1 MCKKYFY
8 LLLIF
13 IVSISSY
20 SNTLYQFEKGVPNNF
35 ITDKNSKIEITKE
48 KSKDGT
54 SSLKWD
60 FEKNSTL
67 TIKGEVGYKIFQQGM
82 QEKARSSFVMWIYN
96 KKPIVDKMQVQ
107 FKKKGEVKSY
117 FSINMNF
124 TGWRTM
130 WVQYDRDMS
139 GKAEENMDEITFIS
153 PNVNGEIYID
163 QIYTSILIDPRHNA
177 RDEQVDFV
185 NLQADNAVNS
195 HWMALYKNYNAISQ
209 NKDIQKLTSEEIKG
223 IRSVENRFK
232 NDIIKKEK
240 VNSKLIEK
248 NREKLQE
255 YLTMTVVSP
264 QTIVLYKDFSEEEK
278 SYLKDVQIKEYGS
291 WLRELAFMY
300 NSTEDKKYKKEIYE
314 IFKKGLNHLYEQGWT
329 KGSCQGTIHHLG
341 YQVRELYQSIF
352 LMKEPLL
359 KDKNLKQAKEMVTWY
374 SAMGILY
381 TSDSEIKGVNADVLN
396 TMLPGMLIA
405 ILLNDDDKA
414 TASQLYQLN
423 HYLTKSIDYAPGLL
437 GGFKEDGS
445 MFHHMQNYPAYAKG
459 AFEGLTPIMYYL
471 GNTAFALD
479 DYSFNI
485 VKKAVLMTRVYSNT
499 HTWLISISGR
509 HPDDRFQ
516 ISDEVFR
523 YLALGKKVGNDS
535 ELANAYLRLAPQG
548 RFAEELS
555 SLGFKAETTP
565 QGAWTMNMS
574 SLQLHRRDNWLI
586 GVKGYSRYLVGNET
600 YIKNNLFGRYMSYGN
615 FQILENSLIESGYVQ
630 QGWDWAHFPGT
641 TAIALPIDKLKSP
654 ISQVDIYSGV
664 EEMLLSDETFSGGN
678 SLNNNG
684 MFAMKLH
691 EHSKYNDT
699 HRARKSVFLFDNR
712 VILLGSDIENKS
724 DYETHTTLF
733 QNYLS
738 DKNSISKVEK
748 IKNNN
753 FILDTQNNLYKVVE
767 GNLKYK
773 NGLQHSLD
781 QNKGTPTENYYEM
794 AYINHGK
801 NPKNQKYQYAI
812 LVKGNKEEQEIFKK
826 NSNYQVL
833 QQDSNAHIV
842 EDEIS
847 KMRGYALF
855 ESGDVKDKYLKSID
869 TPSLILIK
877 PNDNSLELSFVDPD
891 LRLYEGKDESQY
903 EKNGKLKEV
912 SIYSRK
918 WNSNPSIP
926 HTSTIILNGKYSLE
940 KENKDISIEILDNT
954 TIIKI
959 TTTYAMPVKLTLR
972 KCNYSAI

>member
-67 TIKGEVGYKIFQQGM
+67 TIKGDVGYKIFQQGM
-82 QEKARSSFVMWIYN
+82 QEKARSSFAMWIYN

-209 NKDIQKLTSEEIKG
+209 NKDIQKLTFEEIKG

-240 VNSKLIEK
+240 VNLKLIEK

-255 YLTMTVVSP
+255 YLTTTAVSP

-381 TSDSEIKGVNADVLN
+381 TPNSEIKGVNADVLN

-523 YLALGKKVGNDS
+523 YLALGKKVGNAS

-615 FQILENSLIESGYVQ
+615 FQILESSLIESGYVQ

-641 TAIALPIDKLKSP
+641 TAIALSIDKLKSP

-748 IKNNN
+748 IKNSN

-812 LVKGNKEEQEIFKK
+812 LVKGDKEEQERFKK

-833 QQDSNAHIV
+833 QQDYNAHIV

-855 ESGDVKDKYLKSID
+855 ENGDVKDKYLKSVD

-877 PNDNSLELSFVDPD
+877 SNDNSLELSFVDPD

-918 WNSNPSIP
+918 WNGNPSIP

-940 KENKDISIEILDNT
+940 KENKNISVEIVDNI
-954 TIIKI
+954 TIVKI
-959 TTTYAMPVKLTLR
+959 TTTYAMPVKLALR
-972 KCNYSAI
+972 RL

>member
-20 SNTLYQFEKGVPNNF
+20 SNTLYQFEKGIPNNF

-60 FEKNSTL
+60 FEKNSIL
-67 TIKGEVGYKIFQQGM
+67 TIKGDVGYKIFQQGM

-139 GKAEENMDEITFIS
+139 GKAEENMDEINFIS

-255 YLTMTVVSP
+255 YLTTTVVSP

-381 TSDSEIKGVNADVLN
+381 TPDSEIKGVNADVLN

-405 ILLNDDDKA
+405 ILLNDDDKV

-523 YLALGKKVGNDS
+523 YLALGKKIGNDS

-833 QQDSNAHIV
+833 QQDYNAHIV

-918 WNSNPSIP
+918 WNNNPSIP

-972 KCNYSAI
+972 KL

>member
-67 TIKGEVGYKIFQQGM
+67 TIKGDVGYKIFQQGM

-255 YLTMTVVSP
+255 YLTTTVVSP

-381 TSDSEIKGVNADVLN
+381 TPDSEIKGVNADVLN

-471 GNTAFALD
+471 GNTVFALD

-833 QQDSNAHIV
+833 QQDYNAHIV

-869 TPSLILIK
+869 APSLILIK

-972 KCNYSAI
+972 KL

>member
-67 TIKGEVGYKIFQQGM
+67 TIKGDVGYKIFQQGM

-117 FSINMNF
+117 FFINMNF

-255 YLTMTVVSP
+255 YLTTTVVSP

-381 TSDSEIKGVNADVLN
+381 TPDSEIKGVNADVLN

-405 ILLNDDDKA
+405 ILLNDDDKV

-523 YLALGKKVGNDS
+523 YLALGKKIGNDS

-699 HRARKSVFLFDNR
+699 HRAKKSVFLFDNR
-712 VILLGSDIENKS
+712 VILLGSNIENKS

-812 LVKGNKEEQEIFKK
+812 LVKGDKEEQEIFKK

-833 QQDSNAHIV
+833 QQDYNAHIV

-972 KCNYSAI
+972 KL

>member
-1 MCKKYFY
+1 
-8 LLLIF
+8 
-13 IVSISSY
+13 
-20 SNTLYQFEKGVPNNF
+20 
-35 ITDKNSKIEITKE
+35 
-48 KSKDGT
+48 
-54 SSLKWD
+54 
-60 FEKNSTL
+60 
-67 TIKGEVGYKIFQQGM
+67 
-82 QEKARSSFVMWIYN
+82 MWIYN

-255 YLTMTVVSP
+255 YLTTTVVSP
-264 QTIVLYKDFSEEEK
+264 QTIVFYKDFSEEEK

-381 TSDSEIKGVNADVLN
+381 TPDSEIKGVNADVLN

-555 SLGFKAETTP
+555 SLGFKTETTP

-712 VILLGSDIENKS
+712 VILLGSNIENKS

-781 QNKGTPTENYYEM
+781 QNKGIPTENYYEM

-812 LVKGNKEEQEIFKK
+812 LVKGNNEEQEIFKK

-833 QQDSNAHIV
+833 QQDYNAHIV

-891 LRLYEGKDESQY
+891 LRLYEGKDENQY

-972 KCNYSAI
+972 KL

>member
-1 MCKKYFY
+1 
-8 LLLIF
+8 
-13 IVSISSY
+13 
-20 SNTLYQFEKGVPNNF
+20 
-35 ITDKNSKIEITKE
+35 
-48 KSKDGT
+48 
-54 SSLKWD
+54 
-60 FEKNSTL
+60 
-67 TIKGEVGYKIFQQGM
+67 
-82 QEKARSSFVMWIYN
+82 MWIYN

-255 YLTMTVVSP
+255 YLTTTVVSP

-381 TSDSEIKGVNADVLN
+381 TPNSEIKGVNADVLN

-405 ILLNDDDKA
+405 ILLNDDDKV

-523 YLALGKKVGNDS
+523 YLALGKKIGNDS

-615 FQILENSLIESGYVQ
+615 FQILESSLIESGYVQ

-812 LVKGNKEEQEIFKK
+812 LVKGDKEEQEIFKK

-833 QQDSNAHIV
+833 QQNYNAHIV
-842 EDEIS
+842 KDEIS

-972 KCNYSAI
+972 KL

>member
-67 TIKGEVGYKIFQQGM
+67 TIKGDVGYKIFQQGM
-82 QEKARSSFVMWIYN
+82 QEKARSSFAMWIYN

-255 YLTMTVVSP
+255 YLTTTVVSP

-381 TSDSEIKGVNADVLN
+381 TPNSEIKGVNADVLN

-405 ILLNDDDKA
+405 ILLNDDDKV

-523 YLALGKKVGNDS
+523 YLALGKKIGNDS

-615 FQILENSLIESGYVQ
+615 FQILESSLIESGYVQ

-812 LVKGNKEEQEIFKK
+812 LVKGDKEEQEIFKK

-833 QQDSNAHIV
+833 QQNYNAHIV
-842 EDEIS
+842 KDEIS

-972 KCNYSAI
+972 KL

>member
-1 MCKKYFY
+1 MYKKYFY
-8 LLLIF
+8 LLFVF
-13 IVSISSY
+13 IISISSY
-20 SNTLYQFEKGVPNNF
+20 SNTLYQFEKGIPSNF
-35 ITDKNSKIEITKE
+35 IIGKNSKIEITKE
-48 KSKDGT
+48 KFKDGT

-67 TIKGEVGYKIFQQGM
+67 TIKGDVGYKVFQKGK

-96 KKPIVDKMQVQ
+96 KKPIDDKMQVQ

-139 GKAEENMDEITFIS
+139 GKAEENMDEITFIA

-185 NLQADNAVNS
+185 NLQADSAVNS

-209 NKDIQKLTSEEIKG
+209 NKNIKKLTSEEVQGIK
-223 IRSVENRFK
+223 SVENRFR
-232 NDIIKKEK
+232 NDIIKKVK

-255 YLTMTVVSP
+255 YLTTTVVSP
-264 QTIVLYKDFSEEEK
+264 QTVVLYKDFSKEEK

-291 WLRELAFMY
+291 WLRDLAFMY

-314 IFKKGLNHLYEQGWT
+314 IFKKGLNHLYEQGWA

-359 KDKNLKQAKEMVTWY
+359 KDKSLKQAKEMVTWY

-381 TSDSEIKGVNADVLN
+381 TPDSEIKGVNADVLN

-405 ILLNDDDKA
+405 ILLNDDDKV

-479 DYSFNI
+479 EYSFNI

-535 ELANAYLRLAPQG
+535 ELASAYLRLAPQG

-630 QGWDWAHFPGT
+630 QGWDWSHFPGT

-748 IKNNN
+748 LKNSN

-767 GNLKYK
+767 GKLKYK
-773 NGLQHSLD
+773 NELQYSLD
-781 QNKGTPTENYYEM
+781 QNKGIPTENYYEM

-812 LVKGNKEEQEIFKK
+812 LVKGDKEEQERFKK

-833 QQDSNAHIV
+833 QQDYNAHIV

-855 ESGDVKDKYLKSID
+855 ENGDVKDKYLKSVD

-877 PNDNSLELSFVDPD
+877 TNENSLELSFVDPD

-918 WNSNPSIP
+918 WNSNSSIP

-940 KENKDISIEILDNT
+940 KENKNISIEIVDNT
-954 TIIKI
+954 TIVKI
-959 TTTYAMPVKLTLR
+959 TTTYAMPVKLALR
-972 KCNYSAI
+972 RL

>member
-8 LLLIF
+8 LLIIF

-67 TIKGEVGYKIFQQGM
+67 TIKGDVGYKIFQQGM

-139 GKAEENMDEITFIS
+139 GKAEENMDEITFIA

-177 RDEQVDFV
+177 RDEQVDFI
-185 NLQADNAVNS
+185 NLQADSAVNS

-232 NDIIKKEK
+232 NDIVKKEK

-255 YLTMTVVSP
+255 YLTTTVVSP

-291 WLRELAFMY
+291 WLRDLAFMY

-381 TSDSEIKGVNADVLN
+381 TPNSEIKGVNADVLN

-405 ILLNDDDKA
+405 ILLNDDDKV

-555 SLGFKAETTP
+555 SLGFKVETTP

-712 VILLGSDIENKS
+712 VILLGSNIENKS

-801 NPKNQKYQYAI
+801 NPKNKKYQYAI
-812 LVKGNKEEQEIFKK
+812 LVKGDKEEQEIFKK

-833 QQDSNAHIV
+833 QQDYNAHIV

-972 KCNYSAI
+972 KL

>member
-67 TIKGEVGYKIFQQGM
+67 TIKGDVGYKIFQQGM
-82 QEKARSSFVMWIYN
+82 QEKARSSFVMWTYN

-255 YLTMTVVSP
+255 YLTTTVVSP
-264 QTIVLYKDFSEEEK
+264 QTIVLYKNFSEEEK

-381 TSDSEIKGVNADVLN
+381 TPDSEIKGVNADVLN

-555 SLGFKAETTP
+555 SLGFRAETTP

-712 VILLGSDIENKS
+712 VILLGSNIENKS

-812 LVKGNKEEQEIFKK
+812 LVKGDKEEQEIFKK

-972 KCNYSAI
+972 KL

>member
-67 TIKGEVGYKIFQQGM
+67 TIKGDVGYKIFQQGM

-124 TGWRTM
+124 IGWRTM

-185 NLQADNAVNS
+185 NLQADSAVNS

-255 YLTMTVVSP
+255 YLTTTVVSP

-278 SYLKDVQIKEYGS
+278 SYLKDVQIKEYGN

-300 NSTEDKKYKKEIYE
+300 NSTEDKKYKKEIYK

-381 TSDSEIKGVNADVLN
+381 TPDSEIKGVNADVLN

-471 GNTAFALD
+471 GNTVFALD

-833 QQDSNAHIV
+833 QQDYNAHIV

-869 TPSLILIK
+869 APSLILIK

-972 KCNYSAI
+972 KL

>member
-20 SNTLYQFEKGVPNNF
+20 SNTLYQFEKGIPNNF

-67 TIKGEVGYKIFQQGM
+67 TIKGDVGYKIFQQGM

-124 TGWRTM
+124 IGWRTM

-255 YLTMTVVSP
+255 YLTTTVVSP

-291 WLRELAFMY
+291 WLRDLAFMY

-381 TSDSEIKGVNADVLN
+381 TPNSEIKGVNADVLN

-405 ILLNDDDKA
+405 ILLNEDDKV

-423 HYLTKSIDYAPGLL
+423 YYLTKSIDYAPGLL

-555 SLGFKAETTP
+555 SLGFRAETTP

-812 LVKGNKEEQEIFKK
+812 LVKGDKEEQEIFKK

-833 QQDSNAHIV
+833 QQNYNAHIV
-842 EDEIS
+842 KDEIS

-972 KCNYSAI
+972 KL

>member
-67 TIKGEVGYKIFQQGM
+67 TIKGDVGYKIFQQGM

-185 NLQADNAVNS
+185 NLQADSAVNS

-255 YLTMTVVSP
+255 YLTTTVVSP

-278 SYLKDVQIKEYGS
+278 SYLKDVQIKEYGN

-300 NSTEDKKYKKEIYE
+300 NSTEDKKYKKEIYK

-381 TSDSEIKGVNADVLN
+381 TPDSEIKGVNADVLN

-471 GNTAFALD
+471 GNTVFALD

-712 VILLGSDIENKS
+712 VILLGSNIENKS

-738 DKNSISKVEK
+738 DKNRISKVEK

-833 QQDSNAHIV
+833 QQDYNAHIV

-869 TPSLILIK
+869 APSLILIK

-972 KCNYSAI
+972 KL

>member
-20 SNTLYQFEKGVPNNF
+20 SNTLYQFEKGIPNNF
-35 ITDKNSKIEITKE
+35 LTDKNSKLEITKE

-67 TIKGEVGYKIFQQGM
+67 TIKGDVGYKIFQQGM

-139 GKAEENMDEITFIS
+139 GKAEENMDEITFIA

-185 NLQADNAVNS
+185 NLQADSAVNS

-209 NKDIQKLTSEEIKG
+209 NKNIKKLTSEEVQGIK
-223 IRSVENRFK
+223 SVENRFR
-232 NDIIKKEK
+232 NDIIKKVK

-255 YLTMTVVSP
+255 YLTTTVVSP
-264 QTIVLYKDFSEEEK
+264 QTVVLYKDFSKEEK
-278 SYLKDVQIKEYGS
+278 SYLKDVQIKEYGN

-314 IFKKGLNHLYEQGWT
+314 IFKKGLNHLYEQGWA

-381 TSDSEIKGVNADVLN
+381 TPDSEIKGVNADVLN

-405 ILLNDDDKA
+405 ILLNEDDKV

-479 DYSFNI
+479 EYSFNI

-535 ELANAYLRLAPQG
+535 ELASAYLRLAPQG
-548 RFAEELS
+548 RFVEELS

-630 QGWDWAHFPGT
+630 QGWDWSHFPGT

-748 IKNNN
+748 LKNSN

-767 GNLKYK
+767 GKLKYK
-773 NGLQHSLD
+773 NGLQYSLD
-781 QNKGTPTENYYEM
+781 QNKGIPTENYYEM

-812 LVKGNKEEQEIFKK
+812 LVKGDKEEQERFKK

-833 QQDSNAHIV
+833 QQDYNAHIV

-855 ESGDVKDKYLKSID
+855 ENGDVKDKYLKSVD

-877 PNDNSLELSFVDPD
+877 TNENSLELSFVDPD

-918 WNSNPSIP
+918 WNSNSSIP

-940 KENKDISIEILDNT
+940 KENKNISIEIVDNT
-954 TIIKI
+954 TIVKI
-959 TTTYAMPVKLTLR
+959 TTTYAMPVKLALR
-972 KCNYSAI
+972 RL

>member
-1 MCKKYFY
+1 MYKKYFY
-8 LLLIF
+8 LLFVF
-13 IVSISSY
+13 IISISSY
-20 SNTLYQFEKGVPNNF
+20 SNTLYQFEKGIPSNF
-35 ITDKNSKIEITKE
+35 IIGKNSKIEITKE
-48 KSKDGT
+48 KFKDGT

-60 FEKNSTL
+60 FEKNSIL
-67 TIKGEVGYKIFQQGM
+67 TIKGDVGYKVFQKGK

-96 KKPIVDKMQVQ
+96 KKPIDDKMQVQ

-130 WVQYDRDMS
+130 WVQYDRDMN
-139 GKAEENMDEITFIS
+139 GKAEENMDEITFIA

-185 NLQADNAVNS
+185 NLQADSAVNS

-255 YLTMTVVSP
+255 YLTTTVVSP
-264 QTIVLYKDFSEEEK
+264 QTVVLYKDFSKEEK

-314 IFKKGLNHLYEQGWT
+314 IFKKGLNHLYEQGWA

-359 KDKNLKQAKEMVTWY
+359 KDKSLKQAKEMVTWY

-381 TSDSEIKGVNADVLN
+381 TPDSEIKGVNADVLN

-405 ILLNDDDKA
+405 ILLNEDDKV

-535 ELANAYLRLAPQG
+535 ELASAYLRLAPQG

-630 QGWDWAHFPGT
+630 QGWDWSHFPGT

-712 VILLGSDIENKS
+712 VILLGSDIENRS

-738 DKNSISKVEK
+738 DKNRISKVEK
-748 IKNNN
+748 IKNSD

-767 GNLKYK
+767 GKLKYK
-773 NGLQHSLD
+773 NGLQNSLD

-801 NPKNQKYQYAI
+801 NTKNQKYQYAI
-812 LVKGNKEEQEIFKK
+812 LVKGDKEEQERFKK

-833 QQDSNAHIV
+833 QQDYNAHIV

-855 ESGDVKDKYLKSID
+855 ESGDIKDKYLKSVD

-918 WNSNPSIP
+918 WNGNPSIP

-940 KENKDISIEILDNT
+940 KENKNISVEIVDNI
-954 TIIKI
+954 TIVKI
-959 TTTYAMPVKLTLR
+959 TTTYAMPVKLNL
-972 KCNYSAI
+972 KKL

>member
-20 SNTLYQFEKGVPNNF
+20 SNTLYQFEKGIPNNF

-67 TIKGEVGYKIFQQGM
+67 TIKGDVGYKIFQQGM

-255 YLTMTVVSP
+255 YLTTTVVSP

-381 TSDSEIKGVNADVLN
+381 TPDSEIKGVNADVLN

-555 SLGFKAETTP
+555 SLGFKTETTP

-712 VILLGSDIENKS
+712 VILLGSNIENKS

-781 QNKGTPTENYYEM
+781 QNKGIPTENYYEM

-812 LVKGNKEEQEIFKK
+812 LVKGNNEEQEIFKK

-833 QQDSNAHIV
+833 QQDYNAHIV

-891 LRLYEGKDESQY
+891 LRLYEGKDENQY

-972 KCNYSAI
+972 KL

>member
-67 TIKGEVGYKIFQQGM
+67 TIKGDVGYKIFQQGM

-96 KKPIVDKMQVQ
+96 KKPIDDKMQVQ

-177 RDEQVDFV
+177 RDEQVDFI

-240 VNSKLIEK
+240 VNLKLIEK

-255 YLTMTVVSP
+255 YLTTTAVSP

-381 TSDSEIKGVNADVLN
+381 TPDSEIKGVNADVLN

-471 GNTAFALD
+471 GNTVFALD

-748 IKNNN
+748 LKNSN

-767 GNLKYK
+767 GKLKYK
-773 NGLQHSLD
+773 NGLQYSLD
-781 QNKGTPTENYYEM
+781 QNKGIPTENYYEM

-812 LVKGNKEEQEIFKK
+812 LVKGDKEEQERFKK

-833 QQDSNAHIV
+833 QQDYNAHIV

-972 KCNYSAI
+972 KL

>member
-1 MCKKYFY
+1 MYKKYFY
-8 LLLIF
+8 LLFVF
-13 IVSISSY
+13 IISISSY
-20 SNTLYQFEKGVPNNF
+20 SNTLYQFEKGISSNF
-35 ITDKNSKIEITKE
+35 ITGKNSKIEITKE
-48 KSKDGT
+48 KFKDGT

-60 FEKNSTL
+60 FKKNSTL
-67 TIKGEVGYKIFQQGM
+67 TIKGDVGYKVFQKGK

-96 KKPIVDKMQVQ
+96 KKPIDDKMQVQ

-139 GKAEENMDEITFIS
+139 GKAEENMDEITFIA

-185 NLQADNAVNS
+185 NLQADSAVNS
-195 HWMALYKNYNAISQ
+195 HWMALYKNYNAILQ
-209 NKDIQKLTSEEIKG
+209 NKNIKKLTSEEVQGIK
-223 IRSVENRFK
+223 SVENRFR
-232 NDIIKKEK
+232 NDIIKKVK

-255 YLTMTVVSP
+255 YLTTTIVSP
-264 QTIVLYKDFSEEEK
+264 QTVVLYKDFSKEEK

-291 WLRELAFMY
+291 WLRDLAFMY

-314 IFKKGLNHLYEQGWT
+314 IFKKGLNHLYEQGWA

-359 KDKNLKQAKEMVTWY
+359 KDKSLKQAKEMVTWY

-381 TSDSEIKGVNADVLN
+381 TPDSEIKGVNADVLN

-405 ILLNDDDKA
+405 ILLNEDDKV

-535 ELANAYLRLAPQG
+535 ELASAYLRLAPQG

-630 QGWDWAHFPGT
+630 QGWDWSHFPGT

-712 VILLGSDIENKS
+712 VILLGSDIENRS

-738 DKNSISKVEK
+738 DKSRISKIEK
-748 IKNNN
+748 IKNSD

-767 GNLKYK
+767 GKLKYK

-812 LVKGNKEEQEIFKK
+812 LVKGDKEEQERFKK

-833 QQDSNAHIV
+833 QQDYNAHIV

-877 PNDNSLELSFVDPD
+877 HNDNSLELSFVDPD

-918 WNSNPSIP
+918 WNGNPSIP

-940 KENKDISIEILDNT
+940 KENKNISVEIVDNI
-954 TIIKI
+954 TIVKI
-959 TTTYAMPVKLTLR
+959 TTTYAMPVKLALR
-972 KCNYSAI
+972 RL

>member
-1 MCKKYFY
+1 MYKKYFY

-20 SNTLYQFEKGVPNNF
+20 SNTLYQFEKGVPSNF

-67 TIKGEVGYKIFQQGM
+67 TIKGDVGYKVFQKGK

-209 NKDIQKLTSEEIKG
+209 NKNIKKLTSEEIQG

-255 YLTMTVVSP
+255 YLTTTVVSP
-264 QTIVLYKDFSEEEK
+264 QTVVLYKDFSEEEK

-381 TSDSEIKGVNADVLN
+381 TPNSEIKGVNADVLN

-405 ILLNDDDKA
+405 ILLNDDDKV

-812 LVKGNKEEQEIFKK
+812 LVKGDKEEQEIFKK

-833 QQDSNAHIV
+833 QQDYNAHIV

-869 TPSLILIK
+869 IPSLILIK

-926 HTSTIILNGKYSLE
+926 QTSTIILNGKYSLE

-972 KCNYSAI
+972 KL

>member
-67 TIKGEVGYKIFQQGM
+67 TIKGDVGYKIFQQGM

-223 IRSVENRFK
+223 IKSVENRFR
-232 NDIIKKEK
+232 NDIIKKVK

-255 YLTMTVVSP
+255 YLTTTVVSP
-264 QTIVLYKDFSEEEK
+264 QTIVLYKDFSKEEK

-381 TSDSEIKGVNADVLN
+381 TPDSEIKGVNADVLN

-405 ILLNDDDKA
+405 ILLNDDDKV

-712 VILLGSDIENKS
+712 VILLGSNIENKS

-812 LVKGNKEEQEIFKK
+812 LVKGDKEEQEIFKK

-833 QQDSNAHIV
+833 QQDYNAHIV

-972 KCNYSAI
+972 KL

>member
-20 SNTLYQFEKGVPNNF
+20 SNTLYQFEKGIPNNF

-67 TIKGEVGYKIFQQGM
+67 TIKGDVGYKIFQQGM

-240 VNSKLIEK
+240 VNLKLIEK

-255 YLTMTVVSP
+255 YLTTTLVSP
-264 QTIVLYKDFSEEEK
+264 QIIVLYKDFSEEEK

-381 TSDSEIKGVNADVLN
+381 TPDSEIKGVNADVLN

-405 ILLNDDDKA
+405 ILLNDDDKV

-555 SLGFKAETTP
+555 SLGFKVETTP

-699 HRARKSVFLFDNR
+699 HRARKSVFLFDDR
-712 VILLGSDIENKS
+712 VILLGSNIENKS

-812 LVKGNKEEQEIFKK
+812 LVKGDKEEQEIFKK

-833 QQDSNAHIV
+833 QQDYNAHIV

-972 KCNYSAI
+972 KL

>member
-1 MCKKYFY
+1 MYKKYFY

-13 IVSISSY
+13 IISISSY
-20 SNTLYQFEKGVPNNF
+20 SNTLYQFEKGVPSNF
-35 ITDKNSKIEITKE
+35 VTGKNSEIEITKE
-48 KSKDGT
+48 KFKDGT

-60 FEKNSTL
+60 FEKNSIL
-67 TIKGEVGYKIFQQGM
+67 TIKGDVGYKVFQKGK

-96 KKPIVDKMQVQ
+96 KKPIEDKMQVQ
-107 FKKKGEVKSY
+107 FKKKGEIKSY

-139 GKAEENMDEITFIS
+139 GKAEENMDEITFIA

-185 NLQADNAVNS
+185 NLQADSAVNS

-209 NKDIQKLTSEEIKG
+209 NKNIKKLTSEEIQG
-223 IRSVENRFK
+223 IKSVENRFK
-232 NDIIKKEK
+232 NDIIKKVK

-255 YLTMTVVSP
+255 YLTTTVVSP
-264 QTIVLYKDFSEEEK
+264 QTVVLYKDFSKEEK
-278 SYLKDVQIKEYGS
+278 SYLKDIQIKEYGS

-314 IFKKGLNHLYEQGWT
+314 IFKKGLNYLYEQGWA

-381 TSDSEIKGVNADVLN
+381 TPDSEIKGVNADVLN

-405 ILLNDDDKA
+405 ILLNDDDKV

-471 GNTAFALD
+471 GNTAFALN

-630 QGWDWAHFPGT
+630 QGWDWAHFPGI

-664 EEMLLSDETFSGGN
+664 EEMLLSDEAFSGGN
-678 SLNNNG
+678 TLNNNG

-712 VILLGSDIENKS
+712 VILLGSNIENKS

-738 DKNSISKVEK
+738 DKNRISKVEK
-748 IKNNN
+748 IKNSN

-767 GNLKYK
+767 GKLKYK

-812 LVKGNKEEQEIFKK
+812 LVKGDKEEQESFKK

-833 QQDSNAHIV
+833 QQDYNAHIV

-855 ESGDVKDKYLKSID
+855 ESGDIKDKYLKSID
-869 TPSLILIK
+869 TPSLIFID

-940 KENKDISIEILDNT
+940 KENKNVSAEIVDNT

-959 TTTYAMPVKLTLR
+959 TTTYAMPVKFVLKKL
-972 KCNYSAI
+972 

>member
-1 MCKKYFY
+1 MYKKYFY
-8 LLLIF
+8 LLLVF
-13 IVSISSY
+13 IISISSY
-20 SNTLYQFEKGVPNNF
+20 SNTLYQFEKGVPSNF
-35 ITDKNSKIEITKE
+35 IIGKNSKIEITKE
-48 KSKDGT
+48 KFKDGT

-67 TIKGEVGYKIFQQGM
+67 TIKGDVGYKVFQKGK

-96 KKPIVDKMQVQ
+96 KKSIADKMQVQ

-139 GKAEENMDEITFIS
+139 GKAEENMDEITFIA

-185 NLQADNAVNS
+185 NLQADSAVNS

-209 NKDIQKLTSEEIKG
+209 NKNIKKLTSEEIQG
-223 IRSVENRFK
+223 IKSVENRFK
-232 NDIIKKEK
+232 NDIIKKVK

-255 YLTMTVVSP
+255 YLTTTVVSP
-264 QTIVLYKDFSEEEK
+264 QTVVLYKDFSKEEK
-278 SYLKDVQIKEYGS
+278 SYLKDIQIKEYGS

-314 IFKKGLNHLYEQGWT
+314 IFKKGLNHLYEQGWA

-381 TSDSEIKGVNADVLN
+381 TPDSEIKGVNADVLN

-405 ILLNDDDKA
+405 ILLNDDDKV

-471 GNTAFALD
+471 GNTTFALD

-516 ISDEVFR
+516 ISDEDFR

-641 TAIALPIDKLKSP
+641 TAIALPIDNLKSP

-748 IKNNN
+748 IKNSN

-767 GNLKYK
+767 GKLKYK

-812 LVKGNKEEQEIFKK
+812 LVKGDKEEQESFKK

-833 QQDSNAHIV
+833 QQDYNAHIV

-855 ESGDVKDKYLKSID
+855 ESGDIKDKYLKSID
-869 TPSLILIK
+869 TPSLIFID

-940 KENKDISIEILDNT
+940 KENKNVFAEIVDNT

-959 TTTYAMPVKLTLR
+959 TTTYATPVKLTL
-972 KCNYSAI
+972 KKL

>member
-20 SNTLYQFEKGVPNNF
+20 SNTLYQFEKGIPSNF
-35 ITDKNSKIEITKE
+35 IIGKNSKIEITKE
-48 KSKDGT
+48 KFKDGT

-60 FEKNSTL
+60 FEKNSIL
-67 TIKGEVGYKIFQQGM
+67 TIKGDVGYKVFQKGK

-96 KKPIVDKMQVQ
+96 KKPIDDKMQVQ

-381 TSDSEIKGVNADVLN
+381 TPNSEIKGVNADVLN

-405 ILLNDDDKA
+405 ILLNEDDKV

-423 HYLTKSIDYAPGLL
+423 YYLTKSIDYAPGLL

-664 EEMLLSDETFSGGN
+664 EQMLLSDETFSGGN

-712 VILLGSDIENKS
+712 VILLGSNIENKS

-753 FILDTQNNLYKVVE
+753 FILDIQNNLYKVVE

-812 LVKGNKEEQEIFKK
+812 LVKGDKEEQEIFKK

-833 QQDSNAHIV
+833 QQDYNAHIV
-842 EDEIS
+842 KDEIS

-959 TTTYAMPVKLTLR
+959 TTIYAMPVKLTLR
-972 KCNYSAI
+972 KL

>member
-255 YLTMTVVSP
+255 YLTTTVVSP

-381 TSDSEIKGVNADVLN
+381 TPDSEIKGVNADVLN

-972 KCNYSAI
+972 KL

>member
-555 SLGFKAETTP
+555 SLGFKAETTL

-794 AYINHGK
+794 AYINHEK

-833 QQDSNAHIV
+833 QQDYNAHIV

-972 KCNYSAI
+972 KL

>member
-20 SNTLYQFEKGVPNNF
+20 SNTLYQFEKGIPNNF

-67 TIKGEVGYKIFQQGM
+67 TIKGDVGYKIFQQGM

-381 TSDSEIKGVNADVLN
+381 TPNSEIKGVNADVLN

-405 ILLNDDDKA
+405 ILLNDDDKV

-499 HTWLISISGR
+499 HTWLITISGR

-812 LVKGNKEEQEIFKK
+812 LVKGDKEEQEIFKK

-833 QQDSNAHIV
+833 QQDYNAHIV

-869 TPSLILIK
+869 IPSLILIK

-926 HTSTIILNGKYSLE
+926 QTSTIILNGKYSLE

-972 KCNYSAI
+972 KL

>member
-20 SNTLYQFEKGVPNNF
+20 SNTLYQFEKGIPNNF

-67 TIKGEVGYKIFQQGM
+67 TIKGDVGYKIFQQGM

-255 YLTMTVVSP
+255 YLTTTVVSP

-359 KDKNLKQAKEMVTWY
+359 KNKNLKQAKEMVTWY

-381 TSDSEIKGVNADVLN
+381 TPDSEIKGVNADVLN

-555 SLGFKAETTP
+555 SLGFKTETTP

-712 VILLGSDIENKS
+712 VILLGSNIENKS

-781 QNKGTPTENYYEM
+781 QNKGIPTENYYEM

-812 LVKGNKEEQEIFKK
+812 LVKGDKEEQEIFKK

-833 QQDSNAHIV
+833 QQDYNAHIV

-972 KCNYSAI
+972 KL

>member
-1 MCKKYFY
+1 
-8 LLLIF
+8 
-13 IVSISSY
+13 
-20 SNTLYQFEKGVPNNF
+20 
-35 ITDKNSKIEITKE
+35 
-48 KSKDGT
+48 
-54 SSLKWD
+54 
-60 FEKNSTL
+60 
-67 TIKGEVGYKIFQQGM
+67 M

-117 FSINMNF
+117 FFINMNF

-255 YLTMTVVSP
+255 YLTTTVVSP

-300 NSTEDKKYKKEIYE
+300 NSTEDKIIKKEIYE
-314 IFKKGLNHLYEQGWT
+314 IFKKGLSHLYEQGWT

-381 TSDSEIKGVNADVLN
+381 TPDSEIKGVNADVLN

-405 ILLNDDDKA
+405 ILLNDDDKV

-555 SLGFKAETTP
+555 SLGFKAETTL

-794 AYINHGK
+794 AYINHEK

-833 QQDSNAHIV
+833 QQDYNAHIV

-972 KCNYSAI
+972 KL

>member
-1 MCKKYFY
+1 MYKKYLY

-13 IVSISSY
+13 IISISSY
-20 SNTLYQFEKGVPNNF
+20 SNTLYQFEKGVPSNF
-35 ITDKNSKIEITKE
+35 VTSKNSEIEITKE
-48 KSKDGT
+48 KFKDGT
-54 SSLKWD
+54 SSLKWN

-67 TIKGEVGYKIFQQGM
+67 TIKGDVGYKVFQKGK

-96 KKPIVDKMQVQ
+96 KKPIDDKMQVQ
-107 FKKKGEVKSY
+107 FKKKGEIKSY

-139 GKAEENMDEITFIS
+139 GKAEENMDEITFIA

-177 RDEQVDFV
+177 RDEQVDFI
-185 NLQADNAVNS
+185 NLQADSAVNS

-209 NKDIQKLTSEEIKG
+209 NKNIKKLTSEEIQG
-223 IRSVENRFK
+223 IKSVENRFR
-232 NDIIKKEK
+232 NDIIKKVK

-255 YLTMTVVSP
+255 YLNTTVVSP
-264 QTIVLYKDFSEEEK
+264 QTVVLYKDFSKEEK
-278 SYLKDVQIKEYGS
+278 LYLKEVQIKEYGS
-291 WLRELAFMY
+291 WLRDLAFMY
-300 NSTEDKKYKKEIYE
+300 NSTENKKYKKEIYE
-314 IFKKGLNHLYEQGWT
+314 ILKKGLNHLYEQGWT

-381 TSDSEIKGVNADVLN
+381 TPDSEIKGVNADVLN

-405 ILLNDDDKA
+405 ILLNEDDKV

-471 GNTAFALD
+471 GNTAFALN

-535 ELANAYLRLAPQG
+535 ELASAYLRLAPQG
-548 RFAEELS
+548 KFAEELN

-630 QGWDWAHFPGT
+630 RGWDWAHFPGI

-664 EEMLLSDETFSGGN
+664 EEMLLSDEAFSGGN
-678 SLNNNG
+678 TLNNNG

-712 VILLGSDIENKS
+712 VILLGSNIENRS

-738 DKNSISKVEK
+738 DKSNISKVEK
-748 IKNNN
+748 IKDSN
-753 FILDTQNNLYKVVE
+753 FILDTQDNLYKVVE
-767 GNLKYK
+767 GKLKYK

-801 NPKNQKYQYAI
+801 NPKNQRYQYAI
-812 LVKGNKEEQEIFKK
+812 LVKGTKEEQEKFKK
-826 NSNYQVL
+826 SSNYQVL
-833 QQDSNAHIV
+833 QQDYNAHIV

-877 PNDNSLELSFVDPD
+877 HNDNSLELSFVDPD

-926 HTSTIILNGKYSLE
+926 HTSTIILNGKYSLDG
-940 KENKDISIEILDNT
+940 ENKDISIEIVGNT

-959 TTTYAMPVKLTLR
+959 TTTYAMPVKLTL
-972 KCNYSAI
+972 KKL

>member
-13 IVSISSY
+13 IISISSY
-20 SNTLYQFEKGVPNNF
+20 SNTLYQFEKGIPNNF

-60 FEKNSTL
+60 FEKNSIL
-67 TIKGEVGYKIFQQGM
+67 TIKGDVGYKIFQQGM

-96 KKPIVDKMQVQ
+96 KKPIIDKMQVQ

-255 YLTMTVVSP
+255 YLTTTVVSP

-381 TSDSEIKGVNADVLN
+381 TPDSEIKGVNADVLN

-471 GNTAFALD
+471 GNTVFALD

-833 QQDSNAHIV
+833 QQDYNAHIV

-869 TPSLILIK
+869 APSLILIK

-972 KCNYSAI
+972 KL

>member
-1 MCKKYFY
+1 
-8 LLLIF
+8 
-13 IVSISSY
+13 
-20 SNTLYQFEKGVPNNF
+20 
-35 ITDKNSKIEITKE
+35 
-48 KSKDGT
+48 
-54 SSLKWD
+54 
-60 FEKNSTL
+60 
-67 TIKGEVGYKIFQQGM
+67 
-82 QEKARSSFVMWIYN
+82 MWIYN

-255 YLTMTVVSP
+255 YLTTTVVSP
-264 QTIVLYKDFSEEEK
+264 QTIVFYKDFSEEEK

-381 TSDSEIKGVNADVLN
+381 TPDSEIKGVNADVLN

-471 GNTAFALD
+471 GNTVFALD

-555 SLGFKAETTP
+555 SLGFKTETTP

-712 VILLGSDIENKS
+712 VILLGSNIENKS

-781 QNKGTPTENYYEM
+781 QNKGIPTENYYEM

-812 LVKGNKEEQEIFKK
+812 LVKGNNEEQEIFKK

-833 QQDSNAHIV
+833 QQDYNAHIV

-891 LRLYEGKDESQY
+891 LRLYEGKDENQY

-972 KCNYSAI
+972 KL